1 MGGVVALTGNPNTGK
16 TTIFNALTGSSQRV
30 GNWPGVTVERKE
42 GRLRYGNENLKIVD
56 LPGIYS
62 LSVSSVDEQV
72 AAEFLLKDKP
82 ELAVVVADASN
93 IERSLYLVIQLLEM
107 DQNAVLAMNMSDM
120 AQARGFTIDTKALEK
135 ILGVPVIPTAAKK
148 GTGVTDLKKT
158 MVDSLKN
165 RRERPFKIPYGDKL
179 AAILKQIEGAVN
191 MSDIKGLNIRPA
203 LAAIKIAEGD
213 ALIWKALEGTG
224 SYNRVSDIVKEAEHK
239 LDVELGYDLQTAV
252 IEKRWNFISDL
263 VSKVVS
269 KDAGAGET
277 VTMSDR
283 IDNILTHRL
292 LGLPIFLVV
301 TWLIFK
307 LTYLLGDPASDWL
320 DGMMGSLGT
329 IVGNR
334 AAAHGI
340 SSIMSS
346 FLVDGVIGGVGSVVV
361 FFPYIFLLFAF
372 IAVLEDSGY
381 MSRGAFVMD
390 RIMHLLGLHGKSFIP
405 MLIGFGCNV
414 PAIMGTRVLDRP
426 RDRMI
431 TMMVLPFMSCSARLP
446 VFALF
451 SAAFFPGH
459 ASTVLFSLYI
469 LGIAVAIVSAKVLG
483 STLFKGEP
491 SQLVMEL
498 PPYHFPTLGGV
509 FRTAWQRGAIFL
521 KKAGT
526 FIFAA
531 VVLVWVLSNLPV
543 GVEYGSEQSYIGM
556 IGNFIAPL
564 FKPAGFGFWQAG
576 VALFFGFIAKETV
589 VGTFGTLFGVGD
601 EGIATVLPTLFTPLS
616 AYAFMI
622 MTLLYVPCVAVIA
635 TVKRETNSWKWPL
648 FMILYT
654 TAIGWILA
662 VVAYQAGRILG
673 I

>member
-42 GRLRYGNENLKIVD
+42 GRLRYGNEDLRIVD

-62 LSVSSVDEQV
+62 LSVSSIDEQV

-107 DQNAVLAMNMSDM
+107 NQNAVLAMNMSDM

-135 ILGVPVIPTAAKK
+135 LLGVPVIPTAAKK
-148 GTGVTDLKKT
+148 GDGIPDLKKT
-158 MVDSLKN
+158 MVNSLKN
-165 RRERPFKIPYGDKL
+165 KREHPFKVPYGDKL
-179 AAILKQIEGAVN
+179 ATILKKIEGAIN
-191 MSDIKGLNIRPA
+191 ASDISELNIQPA
-203 LAAIKIAEGD
+203 LAAVKIAEGD
-213 ALIWKALEGTG
+213 ALIWKTMEGKG
-224 SYNRVSDIVKEAEHK
+224 SYDRASAVVQEAEHK
-239 LDVELGYDLQTAV
+239 LDSELGYDLQTAI
-252 IEKRWNFISDL
+252 IEKRWNFISEL
-263 VSKVVS
+263 VSKVVR
-269 KDAGAGET
+269 KTAGAQET

-283 IDNILTHRL
+283 LDNILTNKW

-307 LTYLLGDPASDWL
+307 LTYMLGNPASDWL
-320 DGMMGSLGT
+320 DGIMGSLGD
-329 IVGNR
+329 IAGGW
-334 AAAHGI
+334 AEAHGI
-340 SSIMSS
+340 SSIMTS
-346 FLVDGVIGGVGSVVV
+346 FLVDGVIGGVGSVIV
-361 FFPYIFLLFAF
+361 FFPIIFLLFVF
-372 IAVLEDSGY
+372 IAILEDSGY

-431 TMMVLPFMSCSARLP
+431 TMMVIPFMSCSARLP
-446 VFALF
+446 IFALF
-451 SAAFFPGH
+451 GAAFFPAH
-459 ASTVLFSLYI
+459 ASTMLFLLYVI
-469 LGIAVAIVSAKVLG
+469 GIVIAIVTAKILG
-483 STLFKGEP
+483 STMFKGEP

-498 PPYHFPTLGGV
+498 PPYHFPTFGGV
-509 FRTAWQRGAIFL
+509 FRTAWQRGSLFL

-531 VVLVWVLSNLPV
+531 VVLVWVLSNLPI
-543 GVEYGSEQSYIGM
+543 GVEYGSEKSYIGM

-564 FKPAGFGFWQAG
+564 FKPAGFGFWQAA

-589 VGTFGTLFGVGD
+589 VGTFGTLFGVG
-601 EGIATVLPTLFTPLS
+601 ESGIVSVLPTLFTPLS
-616 AYAFMI
+616 AFSFMI
-622 MTLLYVPCVAVIA
+622 MALLYVPCVATIA
-635 TVKRETNSWKWPL
+635 IVKRETNSWKWPI
-648 FMILYT
+648 FMTVYT
-654 TAIGWILA
+654 TGVGWIMAIA
-662 VVAYQAGRILG
+662 VFQIGKILG
-673 I
+673 Y